1 MLPLHAPVLE
11 PKQEVESALRDTY
24 SMLERFIILIEIKHL
39 EDLGDKDLLG
49 KFVESGEEISMKGY
63 GMDINSQ
70 LRHERGLDN
79 WKVKCEWG
87 ACDDDGREWWNATF
101 VRRGNTHAAMALMIP
116 IQYRNCL
123 SVLEAVILYCQEK
136 LKLSIN
142 LRVLLFC

>member
-1 MLPLHAPVLE
+1 
-11 PKQEVESALRDTY
+11 
-24 SMLERFIILIEIKHL
+24 MLERFILIEIKHM

-70 LRHERGLDN
+70 LRDERGLDN
-79 WKVKCEWG
+79 WKIK
-87 ACDDDGREWWNATF
+87 WWNATF
-101 VRRGNTHAAMALMIP
+101 VRRGNTRAAMALMIP

-123 SVLEAVILYCQEK
+123 TVLEAVILYSQK
-136 LKLSIN
+136 RLKLNSN